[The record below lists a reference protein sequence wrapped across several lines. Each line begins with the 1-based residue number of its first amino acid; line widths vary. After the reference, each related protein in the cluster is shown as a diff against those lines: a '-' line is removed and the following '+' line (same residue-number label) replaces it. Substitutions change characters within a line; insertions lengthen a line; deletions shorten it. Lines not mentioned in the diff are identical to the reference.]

1 MSTKD
6 HLVSYYVKYI
16 PTPLG
21 MWVKWVHKPTLQQVF
36 DEAMLIEKDMLSLKD
51 SSDINTNQPS
61 TFEKKTNPKKKFNPL
76 KKDQSSF
83 DFENIQK
90 VPLNVSNEFYTYKET
105 WMNRNPIHEAI

>member
-1 MSTKD
+1 
-6 HLVSYYVKYI
+6 
-16 PTPLG
+16 
-21 MWVKWVHKPTLQQVF
+21 
-36 DEAMLIEKDMLSLKD
+36 MLIEKDMLILKD

-61 TFEKKTNPKKKFNPL
+61 TFEKKANPTKKINSP

-105 WMNRNPIHEAI
+105 